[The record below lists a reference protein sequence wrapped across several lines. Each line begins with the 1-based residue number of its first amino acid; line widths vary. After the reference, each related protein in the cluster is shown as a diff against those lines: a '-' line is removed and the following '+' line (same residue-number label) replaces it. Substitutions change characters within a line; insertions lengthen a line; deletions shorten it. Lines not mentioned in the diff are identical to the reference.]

1 MPSVSPVLHTQDTSQ
16 TRDCRIYTNYVHW
29 QIILMYHWT
38 TWWEETGNRKK
49 STKGGTLQ
57 SNHSRN
63 VYQLGVNP
71 PADIAS
77 GRIAEVRSRSMSCNC
92 MTRTS
97 QQECRGILE
106 KVSGGNRIK
115 AEKKTLS
122 EEGVFF
128 YVSKEKTF
136 TGYVLLR
143 ENTVCGIIMEV

>member
-16 TRDCRIYTNYVHW
+16 TRDCRTYTNYVHW

-49 STKGGTLQ
+49 ITKGGTLR

-77 GRIAEVRSRSMSCNC
+77 GRIAEVRSRSRSCNC
-92 MTRTS
+92 
-97 QQECRGILE
+97 ILE

>member
-16 TRDCRIYTNYVHW
+16 TRDCRTYTNYVHW

-49 STKGGTLQ
+49 ITKGGTLQ

-63 VYQLGVNP
+63 VYK
-71 PADIAS
+71 
-77 GRIAEVRSRSMSCNC
+77 VRD
-92 MTRTS
+92 
-97 QQECRGILE
+97 
-106 KVSGGNRIK
+106 GNRIK
-115 AEKKTLS
+115 AEEKTLS

>member
-16 TRDCRIYTNYVHW
+16 TRDYRTYTNYVHW

-49 STKGGTLQ
+49 ITKGGTLQ

-63 VYQLGVNP
+63 AYK
-71 PADIAS
+71 
-77 GRIAEVRSRSMSCNC
+77 VR
-92 MTRTS
+92 
-97 QQECRGILE
+97 
-106 KVSGGNRIK
+106 GGNRIK